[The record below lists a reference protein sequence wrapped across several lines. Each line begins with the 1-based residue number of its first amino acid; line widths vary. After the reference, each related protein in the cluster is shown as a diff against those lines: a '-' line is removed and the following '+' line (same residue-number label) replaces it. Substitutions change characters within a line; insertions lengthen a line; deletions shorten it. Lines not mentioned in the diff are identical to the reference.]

1 MKPAFWDS
9 SALVPF
15 CARQK
20 ASPNTHRLLG
30 QYSVVVWWT
39 TPVEVRSALERL
51 LRTGDLSA
59 AEHAG
64 AERRLD
70 RLRKGWSELAPT
82 EALRDEAEMLLARF
96 PLSAA
101 DARAVTGPV
110 AVRNAQPGDL
120 VHGIASLVACIF
132 NRCGHEIIP
141 PWYGR
146 RRHAGR

>member
-30 QYSVVVWWT
+30 QYSVVVWWA

-59 AEHAG
+59 AERTG
-64 AERRLD
+64 AEKRLD
-70 RLRKGWSELAPT
+70 RLRKVWSEMAPT
-82 EALRDEAEMLLARF
+82 EILRDQAEMLLARF

-101 DARAVTGPV
+101 DALQLAAAMTWTSGHPRGRVFIC
-110 AVRNAQPGDL
+110 GDARL
-120 VHGIASLVACIF
+120 LDAAEQLGFRTIEA
-132 NRCGHEIIP
+132 
-141 PWYGR
+141 
-146 RRHAGR
+146 

>member
-1 MKPAFWDS
+1 LKPAFWDS

-30 QYSVVVWWT
+30 QYSVVVWWA

-59 AEHAG
+59 AERTG
-64 AERRLD
+64 AEKRLD

-82 EALRDEAEMLLARF
+82 EILRDQAEMLLARF

-101 DARAVTGPV
+101 DALQLAAAMTWTSGHPRGRVFIC
-110 AVRNAQPGDL
+110 GDARL
-120 VHGIASLVACIF
+120 LDAAEQLGFRTIEA
-132 NRCGHEIIP
+132 
-141 PWYGR
+141 
-146 RRHAGR
+146 

>member
-1 MKPAFWDS
+1 LKPAFWDS

-30 QYSVVVWWT
+30 QYSVVVWWA

-59 AEHAG
+59 AERTG
-64 AERRLD
+64 AEKRLD
-70 RLRKGWSELAPT
+70 RLRKGWSEMAPT
-82 EALRDEAEMLLARF
+82 EILRDQAEMLLARF

-101 DARAVTGPV
+101 DALQLAAAMTWTSGHPRGRVFIC
-110 AVRNAQPGDL
+110 GDARL
-120 VHGIASLVACIF
+120 LDAAEQLGFRTIEA
-132 NRCGHEIIP
+132 
-141 PWYGR
+141 
-146 RRHAGR
+146 

>member
-1 MKPAFWDS
+1 LKPAFWDS

-30 QYSVVVWWT
+30 QYSVVVWWA

-59 AEHAG
+59 VGHTG
-64 AERRLD
+64 AETRLN

-82 EALRDEAEMLLARF
+82 EAMRDEAETLLARF

-101 DARAVTGPV
+101 DALQLAAAMTWTGGHPRGRVFICGDARLLDAAHLLGFQAVE
-110 AVRNAQPGDL
+110 A
-120 VHGIASLVACIF
+120 
-132 NRCGHEIIP
+132 
-141 PWYGR
+141 
-146 RRHAGR
+146 

>member
-15 CARQK
+15 CARQR

-30 QYSVVVWWT
+30 QYSVVVWWA

-51 LRTGDLSA
+51 LRTGNLSV

-64 AERRLD
+64 AQKRLD

-82 EALRDEAEMLLARF
+82 EANRDEAEMLLARF
-96 PLSAA
+96 PLSTA
-101 DARAVTGPV
+101 DAMQLAAAMMWTGGHPRGRV
-110 AVRNAQPGDL
+110 FICGDARL
-120 VHGIASLVACIF
+120 LDAARQLGFRTIEA
-132 NRCGHEIIP
+132 
-141 PWYGR
+141 
-146 RRHAGR
+146 

>member
-30 QYSVVVWWT
+30 QYSVVVWWA

-59 AEHAG
+59 AERTG
-64 AERRLD
+64 AEKRLD

-82 EALRDEAEMLLARF
+82 EILRDQAEMLLARF

-101 DARAVTGPV
+101 DALQLAAAMTWTSGHPRGRVFIC
-110 AVRNAQPGDL
+110 GDARL
-120 VHGIASLVACIF
+120 LDAAEQLGFRTIEA
-132 NRCGHEIIP
+132 
-141 PWYGR
+141 
-146 RRHAGR
+146 

>member
-1 MKPAFWDS
+1 LKPAFWDS

-30 QYSVVVWWT
+30 QYSVVVWWA

-59 AEHAG
+59 AERTG
-64 AERRLD
+64 AEKRLD
-70 RLRKGWSELAPT
+70 RLRKVWSEMAPT
-82 EALRDEAEMLLARF
+82 EILRDQAEMLLARF

-101 DARAVTGPV
+101 DALQLAAAMTWTSGHPRGRVFIC
-110 AVRNAQPGDL
+110 GDARL
-120 VHGIASLVACIF
+120 LDAAEQLGFRTIEA
-132 NRCGHEIIP
+132 
-141 PWYGR
+141 
-146 RRHAGR
+146 